1 MYRIHI
7 NKGPETLSGLEF
19 QAKAKLFPKVL
30 KIGVVFA
37 LLRLPNQHTML
48 NQVQTQK
55 QQLKILPQQIHLLN
69 IFHLNTL
76 QLEQRI
82 LDELN
87 DNPLLEENLSKDEDL
102 SDKFSK
108 ESVQD
113 FMNWDEYGYDDI
125 PDYKLEYENYL
136 PAANMP
142 CKPIAEHDDFREQL
156 KQQYREQFT
165 DDESLATADYI
176 VDSLNDHGILELDLA
191 SLAENM
197 SFSTTQWIDEKVLED
212 TLVKLQSLEPAGIA
226 ARNVQECFLLQ
237 LRRMNGKR
245 PDVKKA
251 ISLLEN
257 HFDDLRNGH
266 LEKIESILGIDQD
279 ELKIVLQLIASL
291 RTRPIVETDN
301 GLSPTKNIIPD
312 FIITQDGDMLE
323 VALYQSR
330 ASSLHINQSWVET
343 VEQAEKNKSADK
355 GTRQYLRSKLLSA
368 QWFISAI
375 QQRETNMLKTMRA
388 IVQYQYE
395 YFRTGDIMLL
405 KPMILKNI
413 AERVN
418 LDIST
423 ISRITS
429 NKYAETPFGIVL
441 LKDLFTE
448 GLVNQEGESISNRVI
463 QSTIKDVIEAED
475 KKQPYTDKQLVEI
488 LAARGYNIA
497 RRTVAKYREQ
507 LQIPVAQQRCIW
519 SGIMQL

>member
-1 MYRIHI
+1 MPQSH
-7 NKGPETLSGLEF
+7 TGLDF
-19 QAKAKLFPKVL
+19 YLKDILFPKER
-30 KIGVVFA
+30 KIGVCFA
-37 LLRLPNQHTML
+37 FTKWPNQHTML

-102 SDKFSK
+102 ADKFSK

-113 FMNWDEYGYDDI
+113 FANWEEYGYDDI

-142 CKPIAEHDDFREQL
+142 CKPIAEFDDFREQL
-156 KQQYREQFT
+156 KRQYREQFN
-165 DDESLATADYI
+165 DDASAETADYLI
-176 VDSLNDHGILELDLA
+176 DSLNDHGLLEQDLPA
-191 SLAENM
+191 LAENM
-197 SFSTTQWIDEKVLED
+197 SFSSSHWIDEKILED
-212 TLVKLQSLEPAGIA
+212 TLVKLQSLEPAGIG
-226 ARNVQECFLLQ
+226 ARNAQECLLLQ
-237 LRRMNGKR
+237 LKRLNTKR

-251 ISLLEN
+251 ISLLE
-257 HFDDLRNGH
+257 HYFDELRNGH
-266 LEKIESILGIDQD
+266 LEKIENHLGIDKD
-279 ELKIVLQLIASL
+279 ELRIVLQLIASL
-291 RTRPIVETDN
+291 RTRPVLEADN

-330 ASSLHINQSWVET
+330 ASSLHINQSWIET
-343 VEQAEKNKSADK
+343 VEQAEKNKADK

-413 AERVN
+413 AERVG

-448 GLVNQEGESISNRVI
+448 GLINQEGESISNRVI
-463 QSTIKDVIEAED
+463 QSTIKEVIDAED

-488 LAARGYNIA
+488 LSAKGYNIA